1 MNVDYK
7 HLNLSDVAKMLKV
20 DRATLRSWC
29 LKGYID
35 YIDVSEPKSN
45 NKRYQFSED
54 EVSRV
59 KKLMKKYGKKAWV
72 NHCDEGR
79 NEMLYPRADEDDM
92 EIEYCPMIPDPVI
105 SEPEPEVEKEEKV
118 VPVKKPSRI
127 QLNVNITENEEK
139 IIAEACADRNIS
151 KGEFIKSLINGV
163 VEPKPVPVQTPAP
176 LQAPTPTSAFDA
188 DKALNQI
195 LRMQDI
201 KERLD
206 NLDAERN
213 QLNNEYAMLR
223 QEILEVI

>member
-20 DRATLRSWC
+20 YRNTLRSWC
-29 LKGYID
+29 LKGFID
-35 YIDVSEPKSN
+35 YVDVSEPGSN
-45 NKRYQFSED
+45 YKRYQFSED
-54 EVSRV
+54 EVNRV
-59 KKLMKKYGKKAWV
+59 KKLMKKYGKKRWV

-79 NEMLYPRADEDDM
+79 NEMFYPRVDEEDM
-92 EIEYCPMIPDPVI
+92 GIEYDPMIPDPVI
-105 SEPEPEVEKEEKV
+105 SEPEPEPEPEVEEEE

-127 QLNVNITENEEK
+127 QLNVNITEDEEK
-139 IIAEACADRNIS
+139 IIAEACADRNMN

-163 VEPKPVPVQTPAP
+163 VEPKPALVQVPAP
-176 LQAPTPTSAFDA
+176 SPAFDA

-206 NLDAERN
+206 NLEAERN